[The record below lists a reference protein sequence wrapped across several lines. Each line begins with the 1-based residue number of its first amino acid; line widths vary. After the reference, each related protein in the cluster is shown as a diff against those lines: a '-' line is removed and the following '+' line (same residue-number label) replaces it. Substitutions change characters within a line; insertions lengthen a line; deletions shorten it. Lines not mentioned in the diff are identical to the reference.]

1 MVVAFHRRSTTAA
14 HTWIADTWSIG
25 NTKPELGVFFA
36 QMFTF
41 RYGLLNSAFRISSLS
56 TINSSEIETT
66 IVGYDSTAIVTT
78 LSSAQRH
85 PSGIINSI
93 MVALEETISVPLTV
107 TEQGTIR
114 IKGSRVSLDSIIHHF
129 KLGATAEQIVQSFP
143 SLSLGDIYSSIAY
156 YLTHRQEIEEY
167 LHQQEI
173 EADALQEQLES
184 NPEYQAE
191 IAALRSRIMGQWAAV
206 RENGDGKP
214 IG

>member
-1 MVVAFHRRSTTAA
+1 
-14 HTWIADTWSIG
+14 
-25 NTKPELGVFFA
+25 
-36 QMFTF
+36 
-41 RYGLLNSAFRISSLS
+41 
-56 TINSSEIETT
+56 
-66 IVGYDSTAIVTT
+66 VGYDSTAIVTT

-191 IAALRSRIMGQWAAV
+191 IAELRSRIMGQWAAV

-214 IG
+214 IA